1 MYKVFKD
8 DYRLLNSEVIDKKIY
23 KLANYM
29 LVYLLDKLKIKYKST
44 ESIRSKH
51 NKLNKD
57 YMKKIKKVYMI

>member
-1 MYKVFKD
+1 
-8 DYRLLNSEVIDKKIY
+8 
-23 KLANYM
+23 M